1 MERMGSPSG
10 LEDGNLGGGGEG
22 TSGVGL
28 SSLIFLGTGCSN
40 TVPNARCLIQPSD
53 PPCAVCTQSLYVPP
67 EKNPNYRCNT
77 SLLIDYCQDNGVHRY
92 IIIDVGK
99 TFREQVLRWFT
110 RHKIPQIILTHEH
123 ADAIFGLDDVRIVQS
138 FIPFS
143 PPNDIDPTPIYA
155 TKFSMDSIAIK
166 FPYLMNKMWK
176 EGQEVTPIARLDWKV
191 LHGED
196 YVSLGFLFGQK
207 SRVAYISDVSRF
219 PDSTENFISKS
230 GGQLDLL
237 IIDTNSLHK
246 VSSRST
252 HLCFSESL
260 DAVKRICPKQALLIG
275 MTHDYD
281 HHKLNVLL
289 AEWTMRYET
298 KTFFSAHFKLI
309 IGLGLSQHK
318 ACISFGLK
326 PKARNMWVGREMER
340 DTWREKEAMHAS
352 DITYILPC
360 YVSTFSS
367 PKSYAVT
374 NSPLT
379 HSSACSNSDP
389 NPACTAISH
398 DWRSPPAK
406 AVHDR
411 SVRFAALSS
420 CQDKTDGLK

>member
-1 MERMGSPSG
+1 MGVVFRVRAVDLRRSTDEVDLFPFAVEKDGWFHRIIPIYIFMKGAERMGSPSG
-10 LEDGNLGGGGEG
+10 LEDGNLGEGGEG

-53 PPCAVCTQSLYVPP
+53 PPCAVCTQSLYVHP

-77 SLLIDYCQDNGVHRY
+77 SLLIDYCQDDGVHRY

-110 RHKIPQIILTHEH
+110 HHKIPQVDSIILTHEH

-155 TKFSMDSIAIK
+155 TKFTMDSIAIK

-176 EGQEVTPIARLDWKV
+176 EGQEVTPIAQLDWKVIESDPDITFMASGLEFVPLPV

-196 YVSLGFLFGQK
+196 YVSLGFLFGQQ

-219 PDSTENFISKS
+219 PDSTENLISKS

-289 AEWTMRYET
+289 AEWTMR
-298 KTFFSAHFKLI
+298 
-309 IGLGLSQHK
+309 LST
-318 ACISFGLK
+318 IF
-326 PKARNMWVGREMER
+326 
-340 DTWREKEAMHAS
+340 T
-352 DITYILPC
+352 
-360 YVSTFSS
+360 
-367 PKSYAVT
+367 
-374 NSPLT
+374 
-379 HSSACSNSDP
+379 
-389 NPACTAISH
+389 
-398 DWRSPPAK
+398 
-406 AVHDR
+406 
-411 SVRFAALSS
+411 
-420 CQDKTDGLK
+420 

>member
-1 MERMGSPSG
+1 MERMGSLSG
-10 LEDGNLGGGGEG
+10 LKDGNLGGGGEG

-77 SLLIDYCQDNGVHRY
+77 SLLIDYCQDDGVHRY

-110 RHKIPQIILTHEH
+110 HHKIPQVDSIILTHEH

-138 FIPFS
+138 FIPFKCRS
-143 PPNDIDPTPIYA
+143 ECFYFNVDPKTILLCSFNSID
-155 TKFSMDSIAIK
+155 IK

-176 EGQEVTPIARLDWKV
+176 EGQEVMPIAQLDWKVIESDPDKTFMASGLEFVPLPV

-219 PDSTENFISKS
+219 PGSTENFISKS

-252 HLCFSESL
+252 HLCFSVSL
-260 DAVKRICPKQALLIG
+260 DAVKRIGPKQALLIG

-289 AEWTMRYET
+289 AEWSMQYEM
-298 KTFFSAHFKLI
+298 KTFFSIFDVIYRYHLKWVIWAHFNLI
-309 IGLGLSQHK
+309 VGLGLSQY
-318 ACISFGLK
+318 
-326 PKARNMWVGREMER
+326 
-340 DTWREKEAMHAS
+340 KEAMQSHTAYPVMS
-352 DITYILPC
+352 QP
-360 YVSTFSS
+360 S
-367 PKSYAVT
+367 PHIQSYAVT

-379 HSSACSNSDP
+379 HSSACSN
-389 NPACTAISH
+389 
-398 DWRSPPAK
+398 
-406 AVHDR
+406 
-411 SVRFAALSS
+411 
-420 CQDKTDGLK
+420 

>member
-1 MERMGSPSG
+1 MGSPSG
-10 LEDGNLGGGGEG
+10 LEDGNLGEGGEG

-67 EKNPNYRCNT
+67 EKNPNYR
-77 SLLIDYCQDNGVHRY
+77 
-92 IIIDVGK
+92 
-99 TFREQVLRWFT
+99 EQVVRWFT
-110 RHKIPQIILTHEH
+110 HHKIPQVDSIILTHEH

-155 TKFSMDSIAIK
+155 TKFTMDSIAIK

-176 EGQEVTPIARLDWKV
+176 EGQEVTPIAQLDWKVIESDPDKTFMASGLEFVPLPV

-196 YVSLGFLFGQK
+196 YVSLGFLFGQQ

-219 PDSTENFISKS
+219 PDSTENLISKS

-289 AEWTMRYET
+289 AEWSMREGIPVQLAY
-298 KTFFSAHFKLI
+298 
-309 IGLGLSQHK
+309 
-318 ACISFGLK
+318 
-326 PKARNMWVGREMER
+326 
-340 DTWREKEAMHAS
+340 
-352 DITYILPC
+352 
-360 YVSTFSS
+360 
-367 PKSYAVT
+367 
-374 NSPLT
+374 
-379 HSSACSNSDP
+379 
-389 NPACTAISH
+389 
-398 DWRSPPAK
+398 
-406 AVHDR
+406 
-411 SVRFAALSS
+411 
-420 CQDKTDGLK
+420 DGLRVFIDL

>member
-1 MERMGSPSG
+1 MKGDERMGSPSG
-10 LEDGNLGGGGEG
+10 LEDGNLGEGGEG

-77 SLLIDYCQDNGVHRY
+77 SLLIDYCQDDGVHRY

-110 RHKIPQIILTHEH
+110 HHKIPQVDSIILTHEH

-155 TKFSMDSIAIK
+155 TKFTMDSIAIK

-176 EGQEVTPIARLDWKV
+176 EGQEVTPIAQLDWKVIESDPDKTFMASGLEFVPLPV

-196 YVSLGFLFGQK
+196 YVSLGFLFGQQ

-219 PDSTENFISKS
+219 PDSTENLISKS

-246 VSSRST
+246 
-252 HLCFSESL
+252 SL

-289 AEWTMRYET
+289 AEWSMR
-298 KTFFSAHFKLI
+298 
-309 IGLGLSQHK
+309 LSTIFTLRMQH
-318 ACISFGLK
+318 LQML
-326 PKARNMWVGREMER
+326 N
-340 DTWREKEAMHAS
+340 
-352 DITYILPC
+352 L
-360 YVSTFSS
+360 
-367 PKSYAVT
+367 
-374 NSPLT
+374 LL
-379 HSSACSNSDP
+379 ACSFNELWYR
-389 NPACTAISH
+389 NA
-398 DWRSPPAK
+398 
-406 AVHDR
+406 
-411 SVRFAALSS
+411 
-420 CQDKTDGLK
+420 